1 MRRKKQWICNFIALF
16 ALILGVC
23 AFETGADSVFV
34 CQKTA
39 LSCKKSADALLFD
52 TDTQNAE
59 SLCTSSVGIG
69 NQIVAQITGGRKT
82 IKPLPIFLGVATA
95 SLLLSKF
102 YETERVAEF
111 KELYS
116 RAVVLDFIHN
126 TDGKK

>member
-23 AFETGADSVFV
+23 AFETGADSVFA
-34 CQKTA
+34 CRKTA
-39 LSCKKSADALLFD
+39 LSCRKSVDEIRTEADAQS
-52 TDTQNAE
+52 TE
-59 SLCTSSVGIG
+59 VLCARSVVICR
-69 NQIVAQITGGRKT
+69 QIAAQITNGRK
-82 IKPLPIFLGVATA
+82 IIRPLSILFSMVVV
-95 SLLLSKF
+95 SILLTKF

-111 KELYS
+111 KELCS